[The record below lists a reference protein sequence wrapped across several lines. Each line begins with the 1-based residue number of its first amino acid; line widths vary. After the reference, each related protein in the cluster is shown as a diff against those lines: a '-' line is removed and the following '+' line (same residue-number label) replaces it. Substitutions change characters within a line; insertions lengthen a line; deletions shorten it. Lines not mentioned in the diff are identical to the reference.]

1 MATSSPL
8 LFFSQSTKRC
18 CSQFWESTKSKF
30 WTEFDCSV
38 SCYWQATTGK
48 LAVEWTL
55 ATLGLDG
62 QISYA
67 LQLLIY
73 CNHRLYG
80 ALLTLLTA
88 FLILNLIITIPDK
101 TRTFPSRFLV
111 SGPVHPVLQP
121 GNRVPPGVSVQK
133 SAVHASSVQRHA
145 NSLNDKS
152 SEAVRL

>member
-55 ATLGLDG
+55 VIIPAEFCHWQIKMKHDEKVMSMVLVTGVLVKLYVEAVDG
-62 QISYA
+62 RITDITFSSCFI
-67 LQLLIY
+67 LI
-73 CNHRLYG
+73 CQWQNS
-80 ALLTLLTA
+80 AS
-88 FLILNLIITIPDK
+88 IITRLGFSWVFKCDI
-101 TRTFPSRFLV
+101 SRLEIWIEY
-111 SGPVHPVLQP
+111 SQP
-121 GNRVPPGVSVQK
+121 CR
-133 SAVHASSVQRHA
+133 
-145 NSLNDKS
+145 NS
-152 SEAVRL
+152 